1 MEDQIIRLNEIN
13 PCNVLRDLLRNAW
26 VVILVVISLLLAVDT
41 YQKSNFQPEYA
52 SEATFVVSAKGNSSA
67 YSSMSL
73 TKTMAETFSELFKSG
88 LVRQRIEQ
96 KIGEP
101 LDGAVSTRII
111 SNTNLM
117 IVRVV
122 ASSPENAFLG
132 LKALI
137 EVYPEI
143 SQEILSNAVLDVL
156 KEPQVS
162 TWPINSFDTG
172 RYKKMAKVM
181 GFGLS
186 VGLICLLSI
195 LRDTVQTPA
204 AAKRKVD
211 GRLLS
216 TLRHERKN
224 KTVQS
229 AVKKKN
235 IAPLVTNPLVSRA
248 FREQHQNLCSQ
259 LEYHM
264 RKRDQKIL
272 LISSAGENEG
282 KSTVAANVALG
293 LASRDKKVALLDCD
307 FRKPAVHKIFQSP
320 GDENHDLAYYLN
332 HDGVSDDLLIYLPRW
347 NLHVAVNRSGYKHP
361 QRLFSSGKLKNYLD
375 KLRQEFDYVVVDT
388 PPMTVAADTEAL
400 AAHAD
405 VSMLVVRE
413 DGMSVRDINDC
424 LDALYRMSPDVAGYC
439 LNNCMKLE
447 DYLWKFK

>member
-1 MEDQIIRLNEIN
+1 MEEQLIRLDEIN
-13 PCNVLRDLLRNAW
+13 PCNVLRDLIRNAW
-26 VVILVVISLLLAVDT
+26 VVVLVVASLLLCVDT
-41 YQKSNFQPEYA
+41 YEKNTFQPEYA
-52 SEATFVVSAKGNSSA
+52 SEATFMVSAKGNSSA
-67 YSSMSL
+67 YSNMSL
-73 TKTMAETFSELFKSG
+73 TSTMAETFSELFKSG
-88 LVRQRIEQ
+88 LVRQRVEQ
-96 KIGEP
+96 KLGAQ
-101 LDGAVSTRII
+101 LDGAISTRII

-132 LKALI
+132 LKTLI

-143 SQEILSNAVLDVL
+143 SQEILPNAVLDVL
-156 KEPQVS
+156 KEPRVPTS
-162 TWPINSFDTG
+162 PANYFNTG
-172 RYKKMAKVM
+172 HYKKMALVL

-211 GRLLS
+211 SRLLA

-224 KTVQS
+224 KTVHS
-229 AVKKKN
+229 MAKKKN
-235 IAPLVTNPLVSRA
+235 IAPLVSNPLVSKA
-248 FREQHQNLCSQ
+248 FREEHQSLCST

-264 RKRDQKIL
+264 RKHNQKVL

-282 KSTVAANVALG
+282 KSTVAANIALG
-293 LASRDKKVALLDCD
+293 LAGREKKVALLDCD

-320 GDENHDLAYYLN
+320 GDENHDLGYYLN
-332 HDGVSDDLLIYLPRW
+332 HDGISDDLLIFLPRW

-361 QRLFSSGKLKNYLD
+361 QRLFTSGKLKRYLD
-375 KLRQEFDYVVVDT
+375 KLRKEFDYIVVDT

-400 AAHAD
+400 AAYVD

-413 DGMSVRDINDC
+413 DGMSVRDVNDC

-439 LNNCMKLE
+439 LNNCKKLE
-447 DYLWKFK
+447 NLIN

>member
-1 MEDQIIRLNEIN
+1 MDEQLIRFNEIN
-13 PCNVLRDLLRNAW
+13 PYNVLRDLLRNA
-26 VVILVVISLLLAVDT
+26 LVVVLVVASLLLCVDT
-41 YQKSNFQPEYA
+41 YEKNSFRPEYA
-52 SEATFVVSAKGNSSA
+52 SEATFVVSAKGSNSA
-67 YSSMSL
+67 YDSMSI
-73 TKTMAETFSELFKSG
+73 TKNNAEMFSAIFQSDLLRE
-88 LVRQRIEQ
+88 RIEQ
-96 KIGEP
+96 RMGTA

-137 EVYPEI
+137 DVHPEI
-143 SQEILSNAVLDVL
+143 SREVLSNAVLEVI

-162 TWPINSFDTG
+162 TRPINSFNTG
-172 RYKKMAKVM
+172 RYKKLAMVL
-181 GFGLS
+181 GVGLS

-211 GRLLS
+211 SRLLA

-224 KTVQS
+224 KTVHS
-229 AVKKKN
+229 MAKRKN
-235 IAPLVTNPLVSRA
+235 VAPLVTNPLISRA
-248 FREQHQNLCSQ
+248 FREEQQNLCSH

-264 RKRDQKIL
+264 RKRNQKVL

-293 LASRDKKVALLDCD
+293 LAGRDKKVCLLDCD
-307 FRKPAVHKIFQSP
+307 FRKPAVHKIFQAP
-320 GDENHDLAYYLN
+320 GDENHDLGYYLN
-332 HDGVSDDLLIYLPRW
+332 HDGVSDDLLIYLPKW

-361 QRLFSSGKLKNYLD
+361 QRLFTSGKLKAYLN
-375 KLRQEFDYVVVDT
+375 KLRQQFDYIVLDT

-400 AAHAD
+400 AAYVD

-424 LDALYRMSPDVAGYC
+424 LDALYRQSADVVGYC

-447 DYLWKFK
+447 NPFQ